1 MHSNHHNPRFIRLV
15 EAAEMLFW
23 KFGIRR
29 ITIDELCLE
38 ANISKMTFYKFF
50 ENKIEI
56 AKYILEKKINEGI
69 TKYRQIMDADIPF
82 TKKIEMSVKLKMEQT
97 ENLSQEFL
105 TDLYRNPNPELLQFF
120 ETKKNEFLNQ
130 ILNDFTKAQKS
141 GQLRKN
147 LKPEFILYFL
157 NHMFDMAKDD
167 ELYKHYNNAQ
177 ELIMELTNFFFY
189 GIMTEKNGREKST

>member
-1 MHSNHHNPRFIRLV
+1 MYRNHHNPRFKRLV
-15 EAAEMLFW
+15 SAADMLFW
-23 KFGIRR
+23 KFGIKR

-50 ENKIEI
+50 KNKIEL
-56 AKYILEKKINEGI
+56 AKYFLEKKMNESI
-69 TKYRQIMDADIPF
+69 KKYRQIMDADISF

-97 ENLSQEFL
+97 EDLSQEFL
-105 TDLYRNPNPELLQFF
+105 TDLYRNPNPELLEFF
-120 ETKKNEFLNQ
+120 ENKKNEFLNQ

-157 NHMFDMAKDD
+157 NHMFEMAKDE
-167 ELYKHYNNAQ
+167 ELYKHYDNAQ

-189 GIMTEKNGREKST
+189 GIMTEKNGRKKST

>member
-1 MHSNHHNPRFIRLV
+1 MNPNKNNPRFKRLV
-15 EAAEMLFW
+15 SAAEMLFW
-23 KFGIRR
+23 KFGIKR
-29 ITIDELCLE
+29 ITIDELCFE

-50 ENKIEI
+50 KNKIEL
-56 AKYILEKKINEGI
+56 AKYFLEKKINESI
-69 TKYRQIMDADIPF
+69 IKYRQIMDADIPF

-157 NHMFDMAKDD
+157 NHMFEIAKD
-167 ELYKHYNNAQ
+167 EALYKYYDNAQ

-189 GIMTEKNGREKST
+189 GIMTEKNDRKQTT

>member
-1 MHSNHHNPRFIRLV
+1 MNHNHHNPRFKRLV
-15 EAAEMLFW
+15 SAAEMLFW
-23 KFGIRR
+23 KFGIKR

-50 ENKIEI
+50 KNKIELAKYFLENKI
-56 AKYILEKKINEGI
+56 NESVK
-69 TKYRQIMDADIPF
+69 KYRQIMDADMPF
-82 TKKIEMSVKLKMEQT
+82 TEKIAMSVKLKMEQT

-105 TDLYRNPNPELLQFF
+105 TDLYRNPNPEVLQFF

-130 ILNDFTKAQKS
+130 ILKDFIKAQKS

-157 NHMFDMAKDD
+157 NHMFEMAKD
-167 ELYKHYNNAQ
+167 ETLYKHYDNAQ

-189 GIMTEKNGREKST
+189 GIMTEQNDRKQST

>member
-1 MHSNHHNPRFIRLV
+1 MNPNEHNPRFKRLV
-15 EAAEMLFW
+15 NTADMMFW

-50 ENKIEI
+50 ENKIEL
-56 AKYILEKKINEGI
+56 AKYILEKKMDEGI
-69 TKYRQIMDADIPF
+69 IKYRQIMDTDIPF
-82 TKKIEMSVKLKMEQT
+82 TKKIAMSVKLKMEQT

-105 TDLYRNPNPELLQFF
+105 TDVYRNPDTELFEFF
-120 ETKKNEFLNQ
+120 ESRKNDFLNE
-130 ILNDFTKAQKS
+130 ILNDYSKAQKS
-141 GQLRKN
+141 GHLRKN

-157 NHMFDMAKDD
+157 NHMFEMAKDE
-167 ELYKHYNNAQ
+167 ELYKHYDNAQ

-189 GIMTEKNGREKST
+189 GIMTEKNGRKKST

>member
-1 MHSNHHNPRFIRLV
+1 MNPNKNNPRFKRLV
-15 EAAEMLFW
+15 STAEMLFW
-23 KFGIRR
+23 KFGIKR
-29 ITIDELCLE
+29 ITIDELCFE

-50 ENKIEI
+50 ENKIEL
-56 AKYILEKKINEGI
+56 AKYFLEKKINESI
-69 TKYRQIMDADIPF
+69 IKYRQIMDADIPF

-157 NHMFDMAKDD
+157 NHMFEMAKD
-167 ELYKHYNNAQ
+167 EALYKHYDDAQ

-189 GIMTEKNGREKST
+189 GIMTEKNDRKQST